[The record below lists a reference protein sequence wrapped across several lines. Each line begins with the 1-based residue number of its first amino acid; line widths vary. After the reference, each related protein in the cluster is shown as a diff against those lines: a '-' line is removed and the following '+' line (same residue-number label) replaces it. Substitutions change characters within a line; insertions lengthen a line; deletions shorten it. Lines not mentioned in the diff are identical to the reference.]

1 MLGMFKNPYKNS
13 APYPTVTKAQEA
25 VSKYC
30 KEMLHPLPPSV
41 TTRLSSAA
49 NAIEVYRGYESG
61 SRESDSIKCN
71 AAKRDTIK
79 LVRNAIYLVIT

>member
-1 MLGMFKNPYKNS
+1 M
-13 APYPTVTKAQEA
+13 V
-25 VSKYC
+25 
-30 KEMLHPLPPSV
+30 HPLPSSV

-49 NAIEVYRGYESG
+49 NAIEVYRGY
-61 SRESDSIKCN
+61 ESDSIKCN